1 LAPVPEKAL
10 LHAQLLAYAF
20 LAVAGQFAGVGSSAI
35 FFLSAVS
42 TFAALLIDQVT
53 YYLSAPTVNDAGI
66 KTTNATEK
74 TRDGNVKGA
83 EDGRDQVDRAD
94 FKDGLVSLWT
104 YALGQTVPL
113 LTGTQLT
120 SATLVVFVPLVSG
133 SSFHGP
139 LLILLSQ
146 TGRIGSEA
154 PAEYIIASLVAIMG
168 SYTLNLT
175 TPFVHRFGI
184 PALRKAVIF
193 SLLVV
198 GVVMAVFARKE
209 VFDKNHQKRLFVLH
223 KEDVRVSSVRV
234 IKETERV
241 RSS

>member
-53 YYLSAPTVNDAGI
+53 YYLSAPTVHDAGI

-74 TRDGNVKGA
+74 RDGDVKGA
-83 EDGRDQVDRAD
+83 EDGRDKVDRTD
-94 FKDGLVSLWT
+94 VKDGLVSLWT

-133 SSFHGP
+133 SSFYGP

-175 TPFVHRFGI
+175 TPFVHRFGM

-223 KEDVRVSSVRV
+223 KEDVRVGSVWV